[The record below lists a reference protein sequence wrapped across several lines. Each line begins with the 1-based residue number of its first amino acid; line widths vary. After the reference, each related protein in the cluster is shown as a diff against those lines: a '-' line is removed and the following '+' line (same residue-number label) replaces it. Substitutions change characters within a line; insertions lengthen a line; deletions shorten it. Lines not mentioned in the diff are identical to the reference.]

1 MWSGWLGY
9 WTSVLLS
16 QFPYSILLLVKIRTN
31 LVYHYPQ
38 LPTTRTTNYCEL
50 FGFLLCQPLWPVLIL
65 LLCAETTM
73 STTTHNYLLLGLRTI
88 ASSLDSSFANHFD
101 LFDLCEALS
110 RIPVF
115 HNHHHHN
122 IHDYN
127 HHHGFLP
134 GSNTPPYFL
143 QDPRL
148 LDRDHSVLLL
158 FATFRIS
165 DQATANRDPT
175 TTARLSLF
183 PALSSF

>member
-1 MWSGWLGY
+1 MVK
-9 WTSVLLS
+9 WTLPRSIAYNLVAQPPAYKHVVRVTGLLNQCSAVSV
-16 QFPYSILLLVKIRTN
+16 SILNTA
-31 LVYHYPQ
+31 
-38 LPTTRTTNYCEL
+38 TCENKTL
-50 FGFLLCQPLWPVLIL
+50 
-65 LLCAETTM
+65 